1 MSLTDIGSASNV
13 ALFHSVSI
21 TRCWDASARAVP
33 ATDGTPPAPRHL
45 FFASAAASSAYLKS
59 DPHARTALLTKRRA
73 VRSTNHVV
81 TQRA

>member
-1 MSLTDIGSASNV
+1 MSLTDSGSASDL

-33 ATDGTPPAPRHL
+33 AATDATPPAPRHL

-59 DPHARTALLTKRRA
+59 DPRARTALLT
-73 VRSTNHVV
+73 
-81 TQRA
+81 